1 MRSAGTGELFGVGI
15 GAADSALAA
24 TAWIDDEIYVPVRSG
39 AGSGYRIVHRG
50 LKSGTRVEF
59 LGEDGDWAHI
69 RFGDTEGYIGKQYIS
84 RSPTAAIRLEQI
96 SGDRKQMESRM
107 TEMRERLSSVEAERD
122 RLSAENEELKG
133 SLSSRSDELENLR
146 DVAADAER
154 HSQPLVVVFFGN
166 PYAATFL
173 PELPSVLLTYDYRD
187 LAEES
192 AVRALAG
199 EIAVSGRL
207 PIALGDEFPVGHGLT
222 RPVLGG
228 AP

>member
-1 MRSAGTGELFGVGI
+1 MLVRWLCFVLIALLSTP
-15 GAADSALAA
+15 ALAA
-24 TAWIDDEIYVPVRSG
+24 TARIDDEIYVPVRSG

-146 DVAADAER
+146 DVAADPIRLDQANRRLNEELSMLRSELDQVKAENAMLR
-154 HSQPLVVVFFGN
+154 GNNTSQQWITGVGILILG
-166 PYAATFL
+166 AIAG
-173 PELPSVLLTYDYRD
+173 LL
-187 LAEES
+187 LKS
-192 AVRALAG
+192 K
-199 EIAVSGRL
+199 SGRRRSTW
-207 PIALGDEFPVGHGLT
+207 AN
-222 RPVLGG
+222 
-228 AP
+228 

>member
-1 MRSAGTGELFGVGI
+1 MLVRWLCFVLIALLSTP
-15 GAADSALAA
+15 ALAA

-59 LGEDGDWAHI
+59 LGEDGDWARI
-69 RFGDTEGYIGKQYIS
+69 RFSDTEGYIPKQYIS

-146 DVAADAER
+146 DVAADPIRLDQANRRLNEELSMLRSELDQVKAENAMLR
-154 HSQPLVVVFFGN
+154 GNNTSQQWITGVGILILGAIAGLLLKSQSARRRSTWAN
-166 PYAATFL
+166 PAA
-173 PELPSVLLTYDYRD
+173 S
-187 LAEES
+187 
-192 AVRALAG
+192 
-199 EIAVSGRL
+199 
-207 PIALGDEFPVGHGLT
+207 
-222 RPVLGG
+222 
-228 AP
+228 

>member
-1 MRSAGTGELFGVGI
+1 MLVRWLCFVLIALLSTP
-15 GAADSALAA
+15 ALAA

-50 LKSGTRVEF
+50 PKSGTRVEF

-146 DVAADAER
+146 DVAADPIRLDQANRRLNEELSMLRSELDQVKAENAMLR
-154 HSQPLVVVFFGN
+154 GNNTSQQWITGVGILILG
-166 PYAATFL
+166 AIAG
-173 PELPSVLLTYDYRD
+173 LL
-187 LAEES
+187 LKS
-192 AVRALAG
+192 K
-199 EIAVSGRL
+199 SGRRRSTW
-207 PIALGDEFPVGHGLT
+207 AN
-222 RPVLGG
+222 
-228 AP
+228 

>member
-1 MRSAGTGELFGVGI
+1 MLVRWLCFVLIALLSTP
-15 GAADSALAA
+15 ALAA

-69 RFGDTEGYIGKQYIS
+69 RFSDNEGYIPKQYIS

-96 SGDRKQMESRM
+96 SGDSKEMESRM
-107 TEMRERLSSVEAERD
+107 TEMRERLSSVETERD

-146 DVAADAER
+146 DVAAD
-154 HSQPLVVVFFGN
+154 P
-166 PYAATFL
+166 
-173 PELPSVLLTYDYRD
+173 
-187 LAEES
+187 
-192 AVRALAG
+192 
-199 EIAVSGRL
+199 IRL
-207 PIALGDEFPVGHGLT
+207 DQANRRLHLSKS
-222 RPVLGG
+222 
-228 AP
+228 

>member
-1 MRSAGTGELFGVGI
+1 MLVRWLCFVLIALLSTP
-15 GAADSALAA
+15 ALAA

-146 DVAADAER
+146 DVAADPIR
-154 HSQPLVVVFFGN
+154 LDQGKIVSGIH
-166 PYAATFL
+166 
-173 PELPSVLLTYDYRD
+173 PELDRLGLGDGLHGGHHLGGNLRD
-187 LAEES
+187 LNRREPQAQS
-192 AVRALAG
+192 ISLQ
-199 EIAVSGRL
+199 L
-207 PIALGDEFPVGHGLT
+207 
-222 RPVLGG
+222 
-228 AP
+228 

>member
-1 MRSAGTGELFGVGI
+1 MLVRWLCFVLIALLSTP
-15 GAADSALAA
+15 ALAA

-69 RFGDTEGYIGKQYIS
+69 RFSDNEGYIPKQYIS

-96 SGDRKQMESRM
+96 SGDSKEMESRM
-107 TEMRERLSSVEAERD
+107 TEMRERLSSVETERD

-146 DVAADAER
+146 GNNT
-154 HSQPLVVVFFGN
+154 SQQWITGVGILILG
-166 PYAATFL
+166 AIAG
-173 PELPSVLLTYDYRD
+173 LL
-187 LAEES
+187 LKS
-192 AVRALAG
+192 K
-199 EIAVSGRL
+199 SGRRRSTW
-207 PIALGDEFPVGHGLT
+207 AN
-222 RPVLGG
+222 
-228 AP
+228 

>member
-1 MRSAGTGELFGVGI
+1 MLVRWLCFVLIALLSTP
-15 GAADSALAA
+15 ALAA

-122 RLSAENEELKG
+122 RLSAENEEL
-133 SLSSRSDELENLR
+133 SMLRSELDQVKAENAMLR
-146 DVAADAER
+146 GNNT
-154 HSQPLVVVFFGN
+154 SQQWITGVGILILG
-166 PYAATFL
+166 AIAG
-173 PELPSVLLTYDYRD
+173 LL
-187 LAEES
+187 LKS
-192 AVRALAG
+192 K
-199 EIAVSGRL
+199 SGRRRSTW
-207 PIALGDEFPVGHGLT
+207 AN
-222 RPVLGG
+222 
-228 AP
+228 